1 MESAG
6 SEVKNEAS
14 APPSENQVPNDS
26 KPVESVKTGLPQ
38 TALKALLIESASRTP
53 VSNAQLEDDD
63 DLSPPPDHIP
73 SPTHDDPASG
83 DEIVVSSNRNGADKS
98 SPFRVVSDQEDE
110 TMGDADEDLPYRPQ
124 TSPYPKRKRQLTTPN
139 VPVDDEEEGSP
150 TVDEVPIA
158 RAKPVRRPAGAD
170 SKTVVLGYWRDS
182 QHPIEAEKHAVVGFI
197 DVRERLRTRIADVNR
212 MRQPVDTK
220 QYPVP
225 PGPGGSWVTFERVVF
240 EPQLVG
246 LNHHH
251 IKEFVKQR
259 AGVEGESPETKRQN
273 DMLAVAEARRRLERN
288 PASETAPTPAV
299 AYGLTI
305 PEDAVICSRSE
316 IAKRRKLGSTTQSGV
331 GTISGGGPI
340 LNSQGP
346 PQQQPQMRHPLV
358 QELPPM
364 HSQVGPR
371 RSLPDHA
378 ETNERI
384 SPVPVFEALWGTRP
398 TRIVVGY
405 WKPSNAPHER
415 DRHAVLGILGTND
428 MFRVKVVR
436 ETRDGRYVDGNF
448 PVGAGAL
455 WIQWPEME
463 PEPHLKDLS
472 RTEVKEYVRVRQY
485 QIDRGETE
493 AQKVRNE
500 THAVFIAQQRVMHG
514 VKIVPPPGTAVNGN
528 GIHGRH
534 DEDMPGP
541 EDPDLNDAYVDS
553 KQVMKAV
560 FNGQELRSNGRRPD
574 APHGR
579 HSLPNLESRHSSKT
593 PIAARRDIDNQARR
607 EIGRLEQAEV
617 RRAQFALDREAAV
630 ANANLGMPMQHGSQL
645 PPMQMVNNNHG
656 RASLGHSFHAH
667 DDLQRLESVWQMQ
680 EEQRNKLP
688 PPPPPPAPVQA
699 PPPAH
704 APIANGNEVKYHD
717 GIRYERKPTGNFA
730 GKLVSTGSLISIDG
744 EDYIEYRLLTKPS
757 F

>member
-1 MESAG
+1 
-6 SEVKNEAS
+6 
-14 APPSENQVPNDS
+14 
-26 KPVESVKTGLPQ
+26 
-38 TALKALLIESASRTP
+38 
-53 VSNAQLEDDD
+53 
-63 DLSPPPDHIP
+63 
-73 SPTHDDPASG
+73 
-83 DEIVVSSNRNGADKS
+83 
-98 SPFRVVSDQEDE
+98 
-110 TMGDADEDLPYRPQ
+110 
-124 TSPYPKRKRQLTTPN
+124 
-139 VPVDDEEEGSP
+139 
-150 TVDEVPIA
+150 
-158 RAKPVRRPAGAD
+158 
-170 SKTVVLGYWRDS
+170 
-182 QHPIEAEKHAVVGFI
+182 
-197 DVRERLRTRIADVNR
+197 
-212 MRQPVDTK
+212 
-220 QYPVP
+220 
-225 PGPGGSWVTFERVVF
+225 
-240 EPQLVG
+240 
-246 LNHHH
+246 
-251 IKEFVKQR
+251 
-259 AGVEGESPETKRQN
+259 
-273 DMLAVAEARRRLERN
+273 MLAVAEARRRLERN

-316 IAKRRKLGSTTQSGV
+316 IAKRRKLGPTPQSGV

-340 LNSQGP
+340 LSSQAQGQHQP
-346 PQQQPQMRHPLV
+346 PMRHTLA

-371 RSLPDHA
+371 RSLPDHP
-378 ETNERI
+378 ESSERI

-405 WKPSNAPHER
+405 WKPSNAPNER

-500 THAVFIAQQRVMHG
+500 THAVYIAQQRVMHG
-514 VKIVPPPGTAVNGN
+514 VKIVPPPGTAANGN
-528 GIHGRH
+528 GVHSRH
-534 DEDMPGP
+534 DDDVPGP
-541 EDPDLNDAYVDS
+541 EDADMNDAYVDS
-553 KQVMKAV
+553 KQDMKTV
-560 FNGQELRSNGRRPD
+560 FN
-574 APHGR
+574 
-579 HSLPNLESRHSSKT
+579 
-593 PIAARRDIDNQARR
+593 
-607 EIGRLEQAEV
+607 GRLEQAEV
-617 RRAQFALDREAAV
+617 RRAQFALEREAAA
-630 ANANLGMPMQHGSQL
+630 ANASLGMPMQHGSQL
-645 PPMQMVNNNHG
+645 PPMQMVNNNHS
-656 RASLGHSFHAH
+656 RTSLGHSFHAH

-680 EEQRNKLP
+680 EEQRNKVQQL
-688 PPPPPPAPVQA
+688 PPPPAPVQA
-699 PPPAH
+699 PPPVH
-704 APIANGNEVKYHD
+704 TPVANGNEVKYHE